1 MTICPLFCM
10 LLSEIRSRMKV
21 FIIRSIIFDVDG
33 TLWDTTEVVAKAWNK
48 AISEVG
54 GTAAVVSAAVL
65 KKEFGKTMKVI
76 ADDLFYDADEKT
88 KVLLMEKC
96 CEYEHK
102 ALEENTDNLLFPD
115 VVETIKKLSEK
126 YRLFIV
132 SNCQVGYIELFMKK
146 AGVEPFIKDWE
157 CFGNTG
163 KVKGDSI
170 KLLVERNNL
179 TDVVYVG
186 DTQGDYEATQIAQI
200 PFIFAKYGFGYVEN
214 CERAI
219 SGIKE
224 LLDL

>member
-1 MTICPLFCM
+1 MM
-10 LLSEIRSRMKV
+10 RKKV
-21 FIIRSIIFDVDG
+21 FIIQNIIFDVDG
-33 TLWDTTEVVAKAWNK
+33 TLWDTTEVVARAWNK

-88 KVLLMEKC
+88 KDLLMEKC
-96 CEYEHK
+96 CIYEHEE
-102 ALEENTDNLLFPD
+102 LEKNTDNLLFPD
-115 VVETIKKLSEK
+115 VVETIKGLSAK
-126 YRLFIV
+126 YNLFIV

-146 AGVEPFIKDWE
+146 AGVEPYIKDWE

-163 KVKGDSI
+163 KVKGESI
-170 KLLVERNNL
+170 LLLMKRNKL

-200 PFIFAKYGFGYVEN
+200 PFIFAKYGFGHVEN